1 MSVTLAKGGN
11 CPLAVAAVLVEVA
24 SQASVDVSA
33 LLLAGSGKVR
43 SDADFVFYNQPTGPG
58 VRLRSGEPGR
68 PAAVQ
73 VDTAAVPADVR
84 TIVVALSLDDG
95 PGAPATFGGTAPPTA
110 TVRDAA
116 GEALVTFT
124 PNGLGRET
132 ALVLLELY
140 RRGGAWKVRA
150 VGQGYANGLAGI
162 ATDFGVAVDDEPTP
176 SPEPAGAP
184 TRPQPQARTRPQAA
198 SPTPAATPPPTQA
211 TTRPLTPTSEAP
223 PATATTTPTPT
234 APLLPHEPPRSAP
247 IPPPI
252 PRRPVTV
259 QPTPAPAPPPPPP
272 PPAPAPTPAP
282 TSASTAPLP
291 VGAPQTGGPINLD
304 KGRVSLR
311 KDQTVSLVKTGA
323 PPLTRIRMG
332 LGWDPAK
339 SGSSIDLDASCIAFD
354 AQGKKVVTVWF
365 MKLSGLDGAIAH
377 SGDNLTGD
385 GEGDDE
391 SIVVRLDALPARVTG
406 LVFTVNSFLG
416 QKFTEVSRAFCRLV
430 DDTTDAELVRFDL
443 SATEPRTA
451 VLMCKLVREG
461 PAWSMTALGRFADG
475 RTVRKLVDPAREA
488 LGH

>member
-11 CPLAVAAVLVEVA
+11 CPLAVASVLVEVA
-24 SQASVDVSA
+24 SEAPVDVSA

-58 VRLRSGEPGR
+58 VQLRAGAPGR

-73 VDTAAVPADVR
+73 VDTAAVPPDVQ
-84 TIVVALSLDDG
+84 TIVVTLSLDDG
-95 PGAPATFGGTAPPTA
+95 PGTPVTFGGTAPPTA
-110 TVRDAA
+110 TVRDAS

-124 PNGLGRET
+124 PHGLGRET
-132 ALVLLELY
+132 ALVMLELY

-162 ATDFGVAVDDEPTP
+162 ATDFGVAVDDEPAPP
-176 SPEPAGAP
+176 SGRPG
-184 TRPQPQARTRPQAA
+184 TRPPTGSPQQTEPPTAPQ
-198 SPTPAATPPPTQA
+198 TQA
-211 TTRPLTPTSEAP
+211 TTRPQTPTSDG
-223 PATATTTPTPT
+223 PAPTPA
-234 APLLPHEPPRSAP
+234 APLLPHEPPRPTP
-247 IPPPI
+247 IPPPV
-252 PRRPVTV
+252 PRRPATV
-259 QPTPAPAPPPPPP
+259 QPTPPPTPAPPP
-272 PPAPAPTPAP
+272 PPAPAPAPAP
-282 TSASTAPLP
+282 TVAATAPIP
-291 VGAPQTGGPINLD
+291 VGDTRTAGPINLD

-311 KDQTVSLVKTGA
+311 KDQSVSLVKTGA

-339 SGSSIDLDASCIAFD
+339 AGSSIDLDASCIAFD
-354 AQGKKVVTVWF
+354 ARGKKVVTVWF
-365 MKLSGLDGAIAH
+365 MKLSGLDGAIVH
-377 SGDNLTGD
+377 SGDNLTGE

-391 SIVVRLDALPARVTG
+391 SIVVRLDALPPQVTG

-443 SATEPRTA
+443 SATEPRTG
-451 VLMCKLVREG
+451 VLMCMLVREG
-461 PAWSMTALGRFADG
+461 PSWTMTALGRFADG

-488 LGH
+488 LGY

>member
-24 SQASVDVSA
+24 SEAPVDVSA
-33 LLLAGSGKVR
+33 LLLGGSGKVR

-58 VRLRSGEPGR
+58 VRLRAGAPGR

-73 VDTAAVPADVR
+73 VDTAAVPADVQ
-84 TIVVALSLDDG
+84 TIVVTLSLDDG
-95 PGAPATFGGTAPPTA
+95 PGAPVTFGGTVPPTA
-110 TVRDAA
+110 TVRDTS

-124 PNGLGRET
+124 PHGLGRET
-132 ALVLLELY
+132 ALVMLELY

-162 ATDFGVAVDDEPTP
+162 ATDFGVTVDDEPTP
-176 SPEPAGAP
+176 PPGRAGTQPSARPPGRAEAP
-184 TRPQPQARTRPQAA
+184 PVPGDAPQTQATARPQAPTSDGPA
-198 SPTPAATPPPTQA
+198 PTPV
-211 TTRPLTPTSEAP
+211 
-223 PATATTTPTPT
+223 
-234 APLLPHEPPRSAP
+234 APLLPHEPPRPTP
-247 IPPPI
+247 IPPPV
-252 PRRPVTV
+252 PRRAATA
-259 QPTPAPAPPPPPP
+259 QPTPPPTPAPPPPTPATPAPAP
-272 PPAPAPTPAP
+272 AP
-282 TSASTAPLP
+282 TSAATAPLP
-291 VGAPQTGGPINLD
+291 VGDTRTAGPINLD

-311 KDQTVSLVKTGA
+311 KDQSVSLVKTGA

-332 LGWDPAK
+332 LGWAPAK
-339 SGSSIDLDASCIAFD
+339 AGSSIDLDASCIAFD

-365 MKLSGLDGAIAH
+365 MKLSGLDGAIVH
-377 SGDNLTGD
+377 SGDNLTGE

-391 SIVVRLDALPARVTG
+391 SIVVRLDALPPHVTG

-443 SATEPRTA
+443 SATEPRTG

-461 PAWSMTALGRFADG
+461 AAWSMTALGRFADG

>member
-1 MSVTLAKGGN
+1 MSVTLTKGGN

-24 SQASVDVSA
+24 SEAPVDVSA

-58 VRLRSGEPGR
+58 VRLREGAPGR

-73 VDTAAVPADVR
+73 VDTAAVPADVQI
-84 TIVVALSLDDG
+84 IVVTLSLDDG
-95 PGAPATFGGTAPPTA
+95 PGMPVTFGGTAAPTA
-110 TVRDAA
+110 TVRDAS

-124 PNGLGRET
+124 PHGLGRET
-132 ALVLLELY
+132 ALVMLELY

-176 SPEPAGAP
+176 PPGRPTQPQPQPQDRPQTAPAAAAP
-184 TRPQPQARTRPQAA
+184 TQASTRPQ
-198 SPTPAATPPPTQA
+198 
-211 TTRPLTPTSEAP
+211 
-223 PATATTTPTPT
+223 TPTPD
-234 APLLPHEPPRSAP
+234 APLLPHEPPRPAP
-247 IPPPI
+247 IPPPV

-259 QPTPAPAPPPPPP
+259 QPTPPPPTPTPVPPPQTPPTPAAAPA
-272 PPAPAPTPAP
+272 PAPAPTVAA
-282 TSASTAPLP
+282 TVPLP
-291 VGAPQTGGPINLD
+291 VGGTHTGGPINLD

-311 KDQTVSLVKTGA
+311 KDQSVSLVKTGA

-339 SGSSIDLDASCIAFD
+339 AGSSIDLDASCIAFD

-365 MKLSGLDGAIAH
+365 MKLSGLDGAIVH
-377 SGDNLTGD
+377 SGDNLTGE

-391 SIVVRLDALPARVTG
+391 SIVVRLDALPPQVTG

-430 DDTTDAELVRFDL
+430 DDTTDTELVRFDL
-443 SATEPRTA
+443 SATEPRTG

-461 PAWSMTALGRFADG
+461 SAWSMTALGRFADG

>member
-11 CPLAVAAVLVEVA
+11 CPLAVAAVLVEVS

-73 VDTAAVPADVR
+73 VDTAAVPADVQ
-84 TIVVALSLDDG
+84 TIVVALSLDGG
-95 PGAPATFGGTAPPTA
+95 PGAPATFGGTVPPA
-110 TVRDAA
+110 VTVRDTA

-176 SPEPAGAP
+176 APGPVGAP
-184 TRPQPQARTRPQAA
+184 TRPHPRPQPQAP
-198 SPTPAATPPPTQA
+198 SPADTPPPTQA
-211 TTRPLTPTSEAP
+211 TTRPPAPTSEAP
-223 PATATTTPTPT
+223 PTTATPT
-234 APLLPHEPPRSAP
+234 APLLPHEPPRPAP

-259 QPTPAPAPPPPPP
+259 QPTPAPAPAPPLPPPP

-282 TSASTAPLP
+282 TAASTAPLP
-291 VGAPQTGGPINLD
+291 VGGTRTGGPINLD

-311 KDQTVSLVKTGA
+311 KDQTVSLVKTDA

-339 SGSSIDLDASCIAFD
+339 AGSSIDLDASCIAFD

-377 SGDNLTGD
+377 SGDNLTGE

-416 QKFTEVSRAFCRLV
+416 QKFTEVSHAFCRLV
-430 DDTTDAELVRFDL
+430 DDTTNAELVRFEL

-475 RTVRKLVDPAREA
+475 RTVNKLVNPAREA